1 MFDGCSSP
9 VLNGGECAITLKI
22 CPCTNQ
28 SLQSPHIACWKRSK
42 NTRMGP
48 HCAEKTT
55 ALYQWVWLKEK
66 QQVPN
71 YDSLT
76 WFPPWNFGH
85 SQFPTVELVEV
96 PNGLFQS
103 WGTPQNFD
111 MTGKI
116 TMNDMCLKNECIE
129 ICIYINY
136 IYIYN
141 AWLAFPTEN
150 PNGRNASSPPV
161 QEAAAARPVDNTNS
175 CPQPTPVRLAA
186 RHQTH
191 PPHFPKGLPEPMG
204 LQCMT
209 CWFEDGDEPLRKG
222 NRMLVIED
230 EMSGIHIPKTSKFL
244 TC

>member
-1 MFDGCSSP
+1 
-9 VLNGGECAITLKI
+9 
-22 CPCTNQ
+22 
-28 SLQSPHIACWKRSK
+28 
-42 NTRMGP
+42 
-48 HCAEKTT
+48 
-55 ALYQWVWLKEK
+55 
-66 QQVPN
+66 
-71 YDSLT
+71 
-76 WFPPWNFGH
+76 
-85 SQFPTVELVEV
+85 
-96 PNGLFQS
+96 
-103 WGTPQNFD
+103 
-111 MTGKI
+111 
-116 TMNDMCLKNECIE
+116 MNVYKY
-129 ICIYINY
+129 IYIY
-136 IYIYN
+136 SLYIYN